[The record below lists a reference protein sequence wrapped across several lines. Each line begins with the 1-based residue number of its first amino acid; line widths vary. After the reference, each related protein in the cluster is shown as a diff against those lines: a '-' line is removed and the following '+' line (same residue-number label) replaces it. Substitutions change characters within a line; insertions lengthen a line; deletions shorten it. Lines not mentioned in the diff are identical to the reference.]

1 MIDQLAAG
9 VGLALVTFG
18 VFALFSAALGLFRLR
33 GALDRVHAAAMA
45 DTLGLFSLLIGTA
58 LLHGWSLP
66 AGKTILVLLI
76 LWRTGPVACHLLAGM
91 EADDIPEREERQEAE
106 TR

>member
-1 MIDQLAAG
+1 MIDQLVTGA
-9 VGLALVTFG
+9 GLALVIFG
-18 VFALFSAALGLFRLR
+18 VFALFSAVLGLFRLR
-33 GALDRVHAAAMA
+33 GALDRIHAAAMA
-45 DTLGLFSLLIGTA
+45 DTLGLFSLLIGAA

-66 AGKTILVLLI
+66 AGKTVLVLLI